1 MIKDKFIKNPYF
13 LWVGVVSMSV
23 KEVSLYFLG
32 GVPFQYF
39 GLDPIDPRS
48 SFIYFQDIE
57 IGWVL
62 PALKHNFMDILFW
75 KQILDLPIKMS
86 ENL

>member
-1 MIKDKFIKNPYF
+1 
-13 LWVGVVSMSV
+13 MSV

-57 IGWVL
+57 IG
-62 PALKHNFMDILFW
+62 
-75 KQILDLPIKMS
+75 
-86 ENL
+86 